1 MITAKTISIIIDV
14 LALLFI
20 LVGFLIGLKRGL
32 KGSVNRILLVFIS
45 AILAVIV
52 TRLISSSVLGI
63 SLPFL
68 KDDAGSATS
77 VNGYIDAILKN
88 YALTDTITLASFTLT
103 IEALITMIKLVANV
117 VIFLVL
123 FEVFRFISW
132 IFYMIFFRTK
142 KKNIIAAKEAGQNV
156 NLHRWWGS
164 LVGAFQGLFIFVFL
178 FLPVSGISSL
188 VADISSTASAANEK
202 SGAGIIETF
211 VPKEYVSYI
220 NVYEDSIFNKAFG
233 WTKFDEFMFD
243 TLTTAKVGG
252 AELKLRNEVKN
263 ANTIVKTLNKYEIID
278 TFKDKKFEEK
288 FNNLS
293 DEEIKAMFS
302 EIFESTTNFLTLKC
316 VLIDTSNVLSDS
328 LEVNKHVTISDID
341 WKKESE
347 IFGDAISDIIFGAR
361 PIVSRI
367 LDKGTGSLNDEI
379 LTSDE
384 VDYEKFGQG
393 FDKLAKMQLIKDSYK
408 AAAKKVFSIEKF
420 KQLTERYQI
429 DLSVLDIDLE
439 DISFASTFKTLG
451 GLLRIAVKI
460 KNSPNINELAT
471 TGLATLLQDIKDN
484 PALAENLNGAVSET
498 FKQFGVD
505 VPGDFK
511 LFDEENAELLDAT
524 IGTIASL
531 GEIEKD
537 EALTSKQAN
546 EILYN
551 IENVLNSNN
560 SEVIIN
566 VFANATGAEEIPK
579 EKIDESKNAVTY
591 LNDFINEDSEDPAIL
606 EGIASDL
613 VTALNENT
621 NLIKLLTFKGNTY
634 KISQA
639 KMDSLNSASASSE
652 IKALFTVEE

>member
-32 KGSVNRILLVFIS
+32 KSSINRILLVFIS

-68 KDDAGSATS
+68 KNDAGSATS
-77 VNGYIDAILKN
+77 VNGYIDNILKN

-103 IEALITMIKLVANV
+103 IEALVSIIKLFANV

-123 FEVFRFISW
+123 FEFFRFISW

-142 KKNIIAAKEAGQNV
+142 KKDIIAAKEAGQNV

-178 FLPVSGISSL
+178 FLPISGISSL
-188 VADISSTASAANEK
+188 AADMSSTASAANEK
-202 SGAGIIETF
+202 EGAGIIETF
-211 VPKEYVSYI
+211 VPKEYVSYV
-220 NVYEDSIFNKAFG
+220 NVYENSIFNKAFG

-243 TLTTAKVGG
+243 SLTTAKVGG
-252 AELKLRNEVKN
+252 AELKLRNEVKSVN
-263 ANTIVKTLNKYEIID
+263 EVVKTLNKYEIID

-288 FNNLS
+288 LNNLS

-302 EIFESTTNFLTLKC
+302 DIFEGTTNFLTIKC
-316 VLIDTSNVLSDS
+316 VLIDASNVLSDS
-328 LEVNKHVTISDID
+328 LEVNKHVTIADID
-341 WKKESE
+341 WKKEGE
-347 IFGDAISDIIFGAR
+347 TFGDAISDIVSAMK
-361 PIVSRI
+361 PIVSKI

-379 LTSDE
+379 LTSSD
-384 VDYEKFGQG
+384 VDYERFGQG

-408 AAAKKVFSIEKF
+408 AAAKKAFSIEKF

-429 DLSVLDIDLE
+429 NLSVLDLDSE
-439 DISFASTFKTLG
+439 NISFASTFKTLG
-451 GLLRIAVKI
+451 GLLKIAVKI
-460 KNSPNINELAT
+460 KNSPSINELAT

-484 PALAENLNGAVSET
+484 PTLAENLNGAVSET

-505 VPGDFK
+505 VPDDFK
-511 LFDEENAELLDAT
+511 LFDEENEELLEST
-524 IGTIASL
+524 ILTMASL
-531 GEIEKD
+531 GEVEQG
-537 EALTSKQAN
+537 ESLTSEQAS
-546 EILYN
+546 EVLSN
-551 IENVLNSNN
+551 IENILNSDN
-560 SEVIIN
+560 SEVILD
-566 VFANATGAEEIPK
+566 VVASATGS
-579 EKIDESKNAVTY
+579 EKDSLPEVDQAKDAVTY

-606 EGIASDL
+606 DGIASDL
-613 VTALNENT
+613 VTALNANT

-639 KMDSLNSASASSE
+639 KMDSLNRAGASGE